1 MTELIIDDLSIAYGN
16 KQVLSHI
23 ALPAFA
29 PGALV
34 GVLGPNGVGKSS
46 FLRALAGL
54 NTYTGSAKLNGIEI
68 NRMAHQTRAR
78 HIGYLPQTLP
88 QGTSLVAYEA
98 VLSACRAVRTDL
110 LHNAAQALVEATFE
124 QLGITSLAFQALNQ
138 MSGGQ
143 RQMVGLA
150 QVIVRAPHIM
160 LLDEPTS
167 ALDLRWQLRVLDVV
181 RRIARQQQGL
191 ALMAL
196 HDINLALRHCD
207 HIVLF
212 GNGAVL
218 ASDTAQNIM
227 TPERLHD
234 AYQVDGRI
242 EYCSRGTPFVIV
254 DSLSCATSPPQ
265 EN

>member
-1 MTELIIDDLSIAYGN
+1 MTYLQIEDLEIAYGKN
-16 KQVLSHI
+16 TILRDVTLSC
-23 ALPAFA
+23 FK
-29 PGALV
+29 PGTIT
-34 GVLGPNGVGKSS
+34 GILGPNGVGKSS
-46 FLRALAGL
+46 FLRTLAGL
-54 NTYTGSAKLNGIEI
+54 APYRGSIQYDETE
-68 NRMAHQTRAR
+68 NRTLGHGERAR
-78 HIGYLPQTLP
+78 KVSYLPQTLP

-150 QVIVRAPHIM
+150 QVIVRAPDIM

>member
-1 MTELIIDDLSIAYGN
+1 MTELLIKNLSISYGSKN
-16 KQVLSHI
+16 ILSDI
-23 ALPAFA
+23 NIPAFA
-29 PGALV
+29 PGSMV

-54 NTYTGSAKLNGIEI
+54 NKYHGSAALNGLELAT
-68 NRMAHQTRAR
+68 MAHQDRAR
-78 HIGYLPQTLP
+78 QVGYLPQTLP

-98 VLSACRAVRTDL
+98 VISACRAVRPDL
-110 LHNAAQALVEATFE
+110 SHPQAQKLAETTFNE
-124 QLGITSLAFQALNQ
+124 LGITKLAFQPLHQ

-150 QVIVRAPHIM
+150 QVIVRAPAIM

-167 ALDLRWQLRVLDVV
+167 ALDLRWQLQVLDVV

-207 HIVLF
+207 YVVLF
-212 GNGAVL
+212 GNGRVL
-218 ASDTAQNIM
+218 ACDDVSRVM
-227 TPERLHD
+227 TVDHLKT

-242 EYCSRGTPFVIV
+242 EQCSQGTPFVIV
-254 DSLSCATSPPQ
+254 DRLSPTPHHHR
-265 EN
+265 E